1 MANNNAT
8 YQQVHTVS
16 IPREKLVEIS
26 VNPNLGKKDL
36 RVLIIL
42 LTQLDGYKYTSRV
55 KNKPDPLNFKRIDV
69 ESIADTLNLT
79 KKEVR
84 RSIELLELE
93 GYLEDGD
100 NETIKNGYRFTF

>member
-16 IPREKLVEIS
+16 IQRDKLVEIS
-26 VNPNLGKKDL
+26 TNLNLSKKDL
-36 RVLIIL
+36 RVFLIL
-42 LTQLDGYKYTSRV
+42 LTQLDGYKYTSRM
-55 KNKPDPLNFKRIDV
+55 KNKPDPMNFKRVDI
-69 ESIADTLNLT
+69 ESIAETLSMT

-93 GYLEDGD
+93 GYIEDGD